1 MIKALMILVY
11 LYQGQ
16 PKMEHK
22 YFNDMAECRVM
33 AGRRANELAMDP
45 KFHTGIYAAC
55 IEVSLTEVLK

>member
-33 AGRRANELAMDP
+33 ATRRAEQIVQDP
-45 KFHTGIYAAC
+45 GFTMGIHASC
-55 IEVSLTEVLK
+55 VEVSLLEVLK